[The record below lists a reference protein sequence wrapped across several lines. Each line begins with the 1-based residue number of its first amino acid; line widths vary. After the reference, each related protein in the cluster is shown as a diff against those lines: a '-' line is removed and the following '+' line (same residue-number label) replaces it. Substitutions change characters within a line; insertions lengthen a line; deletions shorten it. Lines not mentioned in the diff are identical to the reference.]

1 MKITTFDPIII
12 TRNGDAAVETFEAL
26 GFEKAHAPVTD
37 TGHGDVQSYR
47 MKDSNGF
54 HVDVACSISNISQ
67 DMTFIRMNVD
77 NFEEAYNILIDHG
90 FRNTRGDKT
99 LDTQSAKAATMVSP
113 SGFTIALVEH
123 IKK

>member
-1 MKITTFDPIII
+1 MQITTFNPMILSKNADEIIKL
-12 TRNGDAAVETFEAL
+12 FEEL
-26 GFEKAHAPVTD
+26 GFERRHQVNNVDDKDISSV
-37 TGHGDVQSYR
+37 R
-47 MKDSNGF
+47 MKDANGF
-54 HVDVACSISNISQ
+54 HVDVAYSISNISQ

-123 IKK
+123 MKK

>member
-12 TRNGDAAVETFEAL
+12 TRNGDAAVDTFEAL
-26 GFEKAHAPVTD
+26 GFEKNHAPVTD
-37 TGHGDVQSYR
+37 TGHGDIQSYR
-47 MKDSNGF
+47 MKDANGF
-54 HVDVACSISNISQ
+54 HVDVAYSISNISQ
-67 DMTFIRMNVD
+67 DVTFIRMNVD